1 MKHDFTI
8 GEKIKI
14 VDNSQIHHNLAVP
27 SVAEIIEIDSNDV
40 RVFGHD
46 SRGVMLEQWVSI
58 IDTAPI
64 RKAVIK

>member
-1 MKHDFTI
+1 MNKVKI
-8 GEKIKI
+8 GDKIRI
-14 VDNSQIHHNLAVP
+14 VGSSRIHHHLAVP
-27 SVAEIIEIDSNDV
+27 SVAEIIEIDPNDFKV
-40 RVFGHD
+40 SGHD